1 MRARARKLIFSNL
14 IRFNSLTQYFEG
26 KHVNFFQLFNAD
38 CLANLRR
45 WRALCSDGRCWVNAN
60 MCCTLLFC

>member
-45 WRALCSDGRCWVNAN
+45 WRALCSDGRC
-60 MCCTLLFC
+60 